1 MERDMTNA
9 QVVAELESWSFRH
22 WFTPQNVVSIVA
34 FIVGATVLWMSATSG
49 IAQNTRLVADLDAEL
64 QAEAAKRQKQVEA
77 EAVNRQ
83 KQVERSEERLNKK
96 LDDLKSD
103 ITTKF
108 AEQNADIKQIQ
119 SMLIQMI
126 QDNKNARP

>member
-1 MERDMTNA
+1 MDRDMTNA

-64 QAEAAKRQKQVEA
+64 QAEAAKRQKQVE
-77 EAVNRQ
+77 
-83 KQVERSEERLNKK
+83 RSEERLNKK
-96 LDDLKSD
+96 LDELKLD
-103 ITTKF
+103 INTKF